1 MEYVFTYET
10 KGGYHIETFVRYFEC
25 MPLAM
30 DFAKCKIGSKA
41 DNGSVIGKVRIAGE
55 DEEPIIVVEK

>member
-1 MEYVFTYET
+1 MDYVFTYET
-10 KGGYHIETFVRYFEC
+10 KDGYHIETFLKYFEC
-25 MPLAM
+25 FALAM

-41 DNGSVIGKVRIAGE
+41 NNGSIIGKVRIGGE